1 MEKFTDFF
9 SKRRIFA
16 GISLTVILIGIVFSF
31 VNGVNLDIQFKGG
44 SLIKYNYTGEV
55 NPDRAA
61 NLVSGI
67 IDRAVSAQTTTS
79 LNTDQKQL
87 VINIAGDYGLD
98 IKDQQAIEQALNE
111 EYPDAGLVL
120 SESSMVEPFF
130 GRRFLTNGIKAISLG
145 AVAIL
150 VYVWFRF
157 RRIGGLSAGFM
168 ALLAICIDLFVV
180 YTTFILFRLPIG
192 DSFVAVFLTIIGY
205 SINDTIVI
213 YDRIRENFKL
223 HRRES
228 VETITN
234 LSISQ
239 TLGRTINTSVAVFI
253 SVALVFATA
262 AINGIESVQTFALPM
277 AIGVVSGCYTSVCL
291 TGPLWV
297 ALKKSKEQ
305 IQA

>member
-1 MEKFTDFF
+1 M
-9 SKRRIFA
+9 
-16 GISLTVILIGIVFSF
+16 L
-31 VNGVNLDIQFKGG
+31 
-44 SLIKYNYTGEV
+44 KYNYTGEI

-277 AIGVVSGCYTSVCL
+277 STGVVRGCYTSVCL
-291 TGPLWV
+291 TWPLWV